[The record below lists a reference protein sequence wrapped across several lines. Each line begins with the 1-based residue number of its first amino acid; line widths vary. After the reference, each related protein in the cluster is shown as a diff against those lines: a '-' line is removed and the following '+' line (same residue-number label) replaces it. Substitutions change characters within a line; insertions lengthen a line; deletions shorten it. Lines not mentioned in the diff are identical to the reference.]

1 MRNEIQIAESEVA
14 RLQVLS
20 KSDPAV
26 DDLVTCLQRDGVVVV
41 PELVSAAALRGM
53 QQAFA
58 ARLKHL
64 SWNNFDGYQKT
75 EPYRHMVEDLL
86 LLDQGFLDLALHP
99 IVKAVLSRY
108 LGDEY
113 ELTEARG
120 WKSSPTKI
128 DFHGWHGD
136 AWYDATQTTEIH
148 KEVKLAIYLS
158 DVRSGAFNYVKG
170 THRQQ
175 HPRQV
180 QNQQIAALDSAQI
193 VQLLGKAGTVILFDT
208 SGIHRQG
215 VPMLEERQAC
225 FFNYHNPRVALQRE
239 DVDYYR
245 YHPLLLNAA
254 FLGGLSPEDER
265 ILGFGNKT
273 NFQPAFVRK
282 TRPSIFY
289 RALNNAYSAE
299 LRLKSLKELFL
310 ARLKRT
316 FA

>member
-1 MRNEIQIAESEVA
+1 MRNEIQIAGNEVA

-20 KSDPAV
+20 QPDPTI
-26 DDLVTCLQRDGVVVV
+26 DDLVARLQRDGVVVL
-41 PELVSAAALRGM
+41 PELVSSQALGAM

-58 ARLKHL
+58 SRLRHL
-64 SWNNFDGYQKT
+64 SWNNINGYQKT
-75 EPYRHMVEDLL
+75 EPYRHLVEDLL
-86 LLDQGFLDLALHP
+86 ALDQGFVDLAIHP
-99 IVKAVLSRY
+99 IVKAVLNQY
-108 LGDEY
+108 LGNDY
-113 ELTEARG
+113 ELTEAKG
-120 WKSSPTKI
+120 WKSIPTKV

-136 AWYDATQTTEIH
+136 SWYDESQSDEIH

-158 DVRSGAFNYVKG
+158 DVRSGALNYVKG
-170 THRQQ
+170 SHRKQ

-180 QNQQIAALDSAQI
+180 RNEEVAALDRSQI
-193 VQLLGKAGTVILFDT
+193 VELLGKAGTVILFDT

-225 FFNYHNPRVALQRE
+225 FFNYHNPGVALLK
-239 DVDYYR
+239 DAVDYYR

-254 FLGGLSPEDER
+254 FLGGLSHEDER

-282 TRPSIFY
+282 TKPSFLY
-289 RALNNAYSAE
+289 RTLNNAYSAE
-299 LRLKSLKELFL
+299 LRLRNLKELFL

-316 FA
+316 FG